1 MAKFAFLYFSD
12 EAEYTPSP
20 ESERVYADIFK
31 WFDTNHR
38 AGRFVDGG
46 EELQATRTATA
57 IRHTGG
63 KVSVVDGP
71 FVESKESIGGYSVIE
86 AKDMAEAIEIARTWP
101 GQGVEIRPVREG

>member
-12 EAEYTPSP
+12 QTEYAPSP
-20 ESERVYADIFK
+20 DSERVYAEIFK

-46 EELQATRTATA
+46 EELQPTRTATV

-63 KVSVVDGP
+63 GVRVVDGP
-71 FVESKESIGGYSVIE
+71 FVETKEAIGGYSIVE
-86 AKDMAEAIEIARTWP
+86 AKDMSDAIALAKTWP
-101 GQGVEIRPVREG
+101 GQGIEIRPVREG